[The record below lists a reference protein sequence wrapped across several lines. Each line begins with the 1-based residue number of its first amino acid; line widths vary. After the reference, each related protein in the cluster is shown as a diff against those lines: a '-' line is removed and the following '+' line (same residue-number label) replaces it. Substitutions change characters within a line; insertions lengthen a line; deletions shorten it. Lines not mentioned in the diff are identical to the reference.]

1 MKKLLFNL
9 FPTQVSNKMSSVKK
23 SMMFILCLLF
33 CIHYSVSLQAQS
45 FAQIKSLAESGNVE
59 AQFYL
64 GNLYE
69 NGKGCE
75 KDIHKA
81 IYWYEK
87 SLANGNKHVA
97 PHLAIVYY
105 NTNEHSKAYPL
116 FLSIANSTEKIYVD
130 DGMLGLSQF
139 FVGLYNLQGLGIN
152 KDEKSG
158 IAWLEKA
165 KANGDDNAFIVLGTC
180 YLKGIGTP
188 KNPTKSFELYKEGF
202 ERFKDKQEFAIKL
215 ATCYL
220 EGYGCVQDLKKVYP
234 LVENIA
240 NGTACT
246 LSEQWKATA
255 QLILGVAYYKDTTIE
270 EHYNKAFYWLTKVA
284 ESNNAIEKKKASALY
299 WLQRCYRFGRGV
311 AKDVNKADELVKQY
325 SGYDSD
331 EPSLI
336 ELLEQKN

>member
-1 MKKLLFNL
+1 MKKKRIMNKNL
-9 FPTQVSNKMSSVKK
+9 SSVKQ
-23 SMMFILCLLF
+23 SMMFIFCLLF
-33 CIHYSVSLQAQS
+33 CIHHSVRVQAQS
-45 FAQIKSLAESGNVE
+45 FVQIKNMAESGNVE

-75 KDIHKA
+75 KDIHEA

-97 PHLAIVYY
+97 PHLGIAYHSIKEY
-105 NTNEHSKAYPL
+105 SKAY
-116 FLSIANSTEKIYVD
+116 
-130 DGMLGLSQF
+130 SQF
-139 FVGLYNLQGLGIN
+139 MSFVQISENLHVDEGIYGISEFFIGLYNLYGMGVI
-152 KDEKSG
+152 KDEASG
-158 IAWLEKA
+158 VAWLEKA
-165 KANGDDNAFIVLGTC
+165 KSDGDDNAFIILGNC

-202 ERFKDKQEFAIKL
+202 EKFKDKQEFAIKL

-220 EGYGCVQDLKKVYP
+220 EGYGCTQDFKEVYP

-240 NGTACT
+240 NGTDCS

-270 EHYNKAFYWLTKVA
+270 EHYDKAFYWLTKVA
-284 ESNNAIEKKKASALY
+284 ESNDAIEKTKASSLY

-311 AKDVNKADELVKQY
+311 TKDVNKANELVKLY

-331 EPSLI
+331 EQSLI

>member
-1 MKKLLFNL
+1 MKKKI
-9 FPTQVSNKMSSVKK
+9 SNEGVLRVK
-23 SMMFILCLLF
+23 SLMVLILCMLF
-33 CIHYSVSLQAQS
+33 CISHSVQAQS
-45 FAQIKSLAESGNVE
+45 FDHIKSLAETGNVE

-97 PHLAIVYY
+97 PHLGIAYHSIEEY
-105 NTNEHSKAYPL
+105 SKAY
-116 FLSIANSTEKIYVD
+116 
-130 DGMLGLSQF
+130 SQF
-139 FVGLYNLQGLGIN
+139 MSFVQISDNLHIDEGIYGISEFLIGLYNLYGMGVV
-152 KDEKSG
+152 KDEASG
-158 IAWLEKA
+158 VAWLEKA
-165 KANGDDNAFIVLGTC
+165 KSDGDDNAFIILGNC

-215 ATCYL
+215 AMCYL
-220 EGYGCVQDLKKVYP
+220 EGYGCTQDFKKVYS

-240 NGTACT
+240 NGTDSS
-246 LSEQWKATA
+246 LSEQWRATS

-270 EHYNKAFYWLTKVA
+270 GHYNKAFSWLTKVA
-284 ESNNAIEKKKASALY
+284 DSKYAIEKTKASSLY

-311 AKDVNKADELVKQY
+311 AKDVNKANELVKQY

-336 ELLEQKN
+336 ELLEPKY

>member
-1 MKKLLFNL
+1 MKEKI
-9 FPTQVSNKMSSVKK
+9 SNESVLSVK
-23 SMMFILCLLF
+23 SLMVLILCMLF
-33 CIHYSVSLQAQS
+33 CISHNVQAQS
-45 FAQIKSLAESGNVE
+45 FGQIKSLAESGNVE

-81 IYWYEK
+81 IFWYEK

-105 NTNEHSKAYPL
+105 NINEHSKAYPL
-116 FLSIANSTEKIYVD
+116 FLSVASSSENIKVD
-130 DGMLGLSQF
+130 DGMLGISQF

-202 ERFKDKQEFAIKL
+202 ERFKDKQEFAVKL
-215 ATCYL
+215 AMCYL
-220 EGYGCVQDLKKVYP
+220 EGYGCTQDFKKVYP
-234 LVENIA
+234 LIENIA
-240 NGTACT
+240 NGTACS
-246 LSEQWKATA
+246 LSEQWRATA
-255 QLILGVAYYKDTTIE
+255 QLILGVAYYKDSTID
-270 EHYNKAFYWLTKVA
+270 EHYNKAFNWLTKVA
-284 ESNNAIEKKKASALY
+284 DSKYAIEKTKASSLY

-311 AKDVNKADELVKQY
+311 AKDVNKANELVKQY

-336 ELLEQKN
+336 ELLEQK